1 MLMYVGSRRRKERT
15 WEVRPHG
22 GKGDEMPVEGAA
34 GGAMLPKK
42 TTLKMMMKGKV
53 KRIGSLG
60 GGWS

>member
-1 MLMYVGSRRRKERT
+1 MWV
-15 WEVRPHG
+15 VRPRG
-22 GKGDEMPVEGAA
+22 GKGGEMPVEGAA